1 MTKRFFS
8 NIWDSES
15 FPAVLNNLTKHKL
28 TLEITAKYTST
39 FYTRTEKCIEK
50 LQEIT
55 NLYIT
60 IHCLK
65 KKFIERGIPINTT
78 YLIDFFRISLI
89 CYLSQQEVDKSKNS
103 KQSKGCILEWLSKSR
118 IKISLNNIE
127 FNTLKDIINMQ
138 KLFKFWALFWPGN
151 QCKCHKDSP

>member
-55 NLYIT
+55 NLYT
-60 IHCLK
+60 YNNTMLEK
-65 KKFIERGIPINTT
+65 KIIERGIPINTT
-78 YLIDFFRISLI
+78 
-89 CYLSQQEVDKSKNS
+89 
-103 KQSKGCILEWLSKSR
+103 
-118 IKISLNNIE
+118 
-127 FNTLKDIINMQ
+127 
-138 KLFKFWALFWPGN
+138 
-151 QCKCHKDSP
+151 